1 MTVPSV
7 TLAYNPA
14 SGRGQFSHDDDLTVT
29 VWIRIRQQAQQME
42 GGDVQYGASSLS
54 MPWPSCLNLLRT
66 MSSMQSRLG
75 FGFVFDASS
84 EDLVKQF
91 SENFRSVAQQGS
103 ATQEFATN
111 EAIDNA
117 LTIAGW
123 DHLKRKLRPYQS
135 DNLRQL
141 ISLANGA
148 NFSVPGAGKTTVS
161 FALHLLLHDKVD
173 FLIVVGPSSAYPAWQ
188 GVMSECLGE
197 TAPANVQAP
206 FCHLTKGKNKIE
218 QLLRAGHRR
227 FFITYEQL
235 VKVDQIIAQFLST
248 HPTHL
253 ILDES
258 HRMKEGYLVK
268 RGRMLMD
275 MAHLAKRRDI
285 LSGTPMPQSA
295 ADMQSQLDFLWPG
308 VGLGARIDRG
318 EAPRSVLGN
327 LYVRTTKRDLGL
339 PIRILKYIDVPMHVE
354 HMALYL
360 VLCSE
365 VRSRASNLR
374 RGNAGL
380 YLASARRSVMRVL
393 QAATVPEV
401 LTRAFESSEP
411 ENTALVQAAVSAGP
425 SQRIL
430 HAVEMAR
437 ELARTGQKVL
447 IWTIFTAAIETLLL
461 LLHDLN
467 PAVLYGKNGQR
478 PDTDP
483 QSKDGNLKKFKT
495 DPTCWV
501 MVANPAAAA
510 EGISLHM
517 HCHHAIYVDRS
528 YNATHYLQSIDRI
541 HRLGLL
547 PGTETNIYILR
558 NKLPAFE
565 PSIDTAVSRRLETK
579 ISNLQRLLD
588 DEDLHQLSLDEQL
601 TPVAIEHDIDP
612 LDIDDLIKEI
622 EHSWQQ
628 KLEHGKISP
637 K

>member
-1 MTVPSV
+1 MEHPVV
-7 TLAYNPA
+7 TLSYDPV
-14 SGRGQFSHDDDLTVT
+14 SGRGLYSHASDIPMT
-29 VWIRIRQQAQQME
+29 VWIRIRQQAQRML
-42 GGDVQYGASSLS
+42 GSGVQYGERSLS

-66 MSSMQSRLG
+66 MSSLQVKLG
-75 FGFVFDASS
+75 FRFVTDSSS
-84 EDLVKQF
+84 EERVKQF
-91 SENFRSVAQQGS
+91 LDNFRSVARQDS
-103 ATQEFATN
+103 ATQEFSSTAG
-111 EAIDNA
+111 IDQA
-117 LTIAGW
+117 LSNVGW
-123 DHLKRKLRPYQS
+123 DHEKRQLRSYQS
-135 DNLRQL
+135 ANLNQL
-141 ISLANGA
+141 IRLANGA

-161 FALHLLLHDKVD
+161 FALHLLLQDKVD
-173 FLIVVGPSSAYPAWQ
+173 FLIVVGPASAYPAWKS
-188 GVMSECLGE
+188 VMSECLRE
-197 TAPANVQAP
+197 NAPTHIRAP
-206 FCHLTKGKNKIE
+206 FCHLTGGKNKIE
-218 QLLRAGHRR
+218 KLLQTNHRR

-248 HPTHL
+248 NATHL

-295 ADMQSQLDFLWPG
+295 SDMQSQLDFLWPG

-318 EAPRSVLGN
+318 EAPRFVLGN
-327 LYVRTTKRDLGL
+327 LYVRTTKSDLGL
-339 PIRILKYIDVPMHVE
+339 PDRILNFVNVPMHRE
-354 HMALYL
+354 HLALYL
-360 VLCSE
+360 VLCNE

-380 YLASARRSVMRVL
+380 HLASARKSVMRVL

-401 LTRAFESSEP
+401 LINAFGSGEP
-411 ENTALVQAAVSAGP
+411 QNISLLQAAIDAGP
-425 SQRIL
+425 SLRIL

-437 ELARTGQKVL
+437 ELAKKGEKVL
-447 IWTIFTAAIETLLL
+447 IWTIFTAAVETLLVL
-461 LLHDLN
+461 LRDLN

-483 QSKDGNLKKFKT
+483 QSKEGNLNKFKN
-495 DPTCWV
+495 DPSCWV

-547 PGTETNIYILR
+547 PGTETHIYILR
-558 NKLPAFE
+558 NLLPAFE
-565 PSIDTAVSRRLETK
+565 PSIDTAVARRLETK

-588 DEDLHQLSLDEQL
+588 DEDLHQLSLDEQSA
-601 TPVAIEHDIDP
+601 PSAVDKDIDP

-622 EHSWQQ
+622 ESAERQ
-628 KLEHGKISP
+628 KKEQRTKIS
-637 K
+637 